1 MRHVLP
7 TLLTAIL
14 VTISAPAAWAH
25 ADLVGTSPTDGS
37 TVDVAPAQITL
48 EFNEE
53 PLATMI
59 DVVITDADGNVV
71 AMDAAEASGTQVSIP
86 WPGSLGA
93 GDYTVAYRVVSA
105 DGHPIT
111 GTFGFTFTGDA
122 SSTVAP
128 VVDEAAAQDVLAEAT
143 QSSNSPLII
152 GAVALLFVAVAIVLT
167 RRRTR

>member
-1 MRHVLP
+1 MRFLP
-7 TLLTAIL
+7 TALFAVVALAL
-14 VTISAPAAWAH
+14 APVALAH
-25 ADLVGTSPTDGS
+25 ADLVGTSPSDGS
-37 TVDVAPAQITL
+37 TVAEAPSSIVL